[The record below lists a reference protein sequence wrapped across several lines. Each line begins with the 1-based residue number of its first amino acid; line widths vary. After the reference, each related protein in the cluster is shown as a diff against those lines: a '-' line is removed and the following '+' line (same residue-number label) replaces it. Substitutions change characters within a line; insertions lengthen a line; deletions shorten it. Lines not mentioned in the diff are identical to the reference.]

1 MFCLFCKECIDD
13 TKAMLR
19 AADVQ
24 KNIIQSVVEQMSD
37 TNCKLEMS
45 VETKSLED
53 KINATGSIGQEST
66 MRPQTFANIVMEVI
80 SESKSTR
87 NPTGGNAI
95 EVVDQGKN
103 KTIYSQ
109 QILVV
114 KPRGGYCRCCKNCDC
129 HKKD

>member
-13 TKAMLR
+13 TK

-66 MRPQTFANIVMEVI
+66 MRP
-80 SESKSTR
+80 
-87 NPTGGNAI
+87 
-95 EVVDQGKN
+95 
-103 KTIYSQ
+103 
-109 QILVV
+109 
-114 KPRGGYCRCCKNCDC
+114 
-129 HKKD
+129 

>member
-1 MFCLFCKECIDD
+1 
-13 TKAMLR
+13 
-19 AADVQ
+19 
-24 KNIIQSVVEQMSD
+24 
-37 TNCKLEMS
+37 
-45 VETKSLED
+45 
-53 KINATGSIGQEST
+53 
-66 MRPQTFANIVMEVI
+66 MEVI

-114 KPRGGYCRCCKNCDC
+114 KPRGVTADAAKIATATKRIEGTLCLIQVNSLKERKSGCPCEQAPSMGLLMQLTNVLGLNRI
-129 HKKD
+129 

>member
-1 MFCLFCKECIDD
+1 MGRSDKCAVYVSVVAKTSSAMRCSRSNGWVHQACTELEDEALECIKKEDKMFCLFCKECIDD

-19 AADVQ
+19 AVDVQ

-66 MRPQTFANIVMEVI
+66 MRP
-80 SESKSTR
+80 
-87 NPTGGNAI
+87 
-95 EVVDQGKN
+95 
-103 KTIYSQ
+103 
-109 QILVV
+109 
-114 KPRGGYCRCCKNCDC
+114 
-129 HKKD
+129 